1 MRTRQVSAQEIPTA
15 LGANDDQESL
25 VIIIKKITK
34 EELKKHEK
42 TIDKMM
48 KLHLQST
55 NKRLDK
61 ISKEVIEVMK
71 SLEFTQSTHDEE
83 LGTVKSDIKKLASDI
98 KELENDL
105 LDHNEVLEKLIE
117 LEDRLR
123 RNSLCILTA

>member
-15 LGANDDQESL
+15 LGANDDQEAL

-83 LGTVKSDIKKLASDI
+83 LGTVKSDIKKLASDM

-123 RNSLCILTA
+123 RNNLCILTA